1 VTPGAVGTDMEN
13 LTKDPTVKWRL
24 FFKLTFFS
32 LVIGTIFFIKN
43 KDGMRGS
50 ATYNPYYSQPD
61 KINPYTNAQGATR
74 LSEMQAYELW
84 KLEQDAKLIIKEID
98 KIESES
104 SKPADDN

>member
-1 VTPGAVGTDMEN
+1 MCAPYKLFTIPFN
-13 LTKDPTVKWRL
+13 L
-24 FFKLTFFS
+24 FS
-32 LVIGTIFFIKN
+32 
-43 KDGMRGS
+43 
-50 ATYNPYYSQPD
+50 A
-61 KINPYTNAQGATR
+61 NAQGATR